1 MWALKRKFLIVF
13 TFIIIIISFSY
24 VVYSNFYKKDPTCF
38 DKTQNGT
45 EEGVDC
51 GGVCEEVCSFKA
63 TDVNVFWSRIFHV
76 ADGVSNMAALI
87 ENPNFDYA
95 LNGVFSIKVLDEEG
109 IRLVDFKKKINLYP
123 SEKRLLFLSS
133 LETGEESLKRAFVK
147 LEKIDSLVKAAP
159 IKNKLEIIS
168 KRFDVE
174 NNNLSKVS
182 IIIKN
187 EDLVSKENIEIAVV
201 LYDREESVL
210 DVGKTF
216 LSYIGPR
223 EEKEVYVT
231 WPKSFEILPTQTEVF
246 IRIMKNEELFF

>member
-1 MWALKRKFLIVF
+1 M
-13 TFIIIIISFSY
+13 
-24 VVYSNFYKKDPTCF
+24 
-38 DKTQNGT
+38 
-45 EEGVDC
+45 
-51 GGVCEEVCSFKA
+51 
-63 TDVNVFWSRIFHV
+63 

-231 WPKSFEILPTQTEVF
+231 
-246 IRIMKNEELFF
+246 